1 MITLLAI
8 FLFSARNLHSSSP
21 KSASLYG
28 CLALFSLI
36 IQQIRAI
43 IRKFAR
49 YVT

>member
-8 FLFSARNLHSSSP
+8 LLFSARNPRSSP
-21 KSASLYG
+21 LKSASLYG

-36 IQQIRAI
+36 IRQIRAI
-43 IRKFAR
+43 IRNFAR